1 MHVFQKK
8 NRMDSSSTGEQE
20 VNPISDVIGQVRGWI
35 ADAYADHQ
43 TWIITVASV
52 SVGLLVLCCVLC
64 CTFGCCWG
72 FRCGYSSNRNKTNEY
87 TPIPSSSPDKPY
99 NKTENK
105 KRTRV

>member
-1 MHVFQKK
+1 MYF
-8 NRMDSSSTGEQE
+8 NTRMDSSSSTGEQE
-20 VNPISDVIGQVRGWI
+20 VSPISDVIGQVRGWI

-72 FRCGYSSNRNKTNEY
+72 FRCGYKQRGTNQEY
-87 TPIPSSSPDKPY
+87 TPIPTSSSSK
-99 NKTENK
+99 NK
-105 KRTRV
+105 KSPKKV